1 VLGVLCWLFRD
12 DVALF
17 GSAVGCNRVRD
28 EDYCQRVAENAL
40 GIDDSIILDLDGL
53 MEEQPGTTWPV
64 ELESTYRRLKQAKPE
79 RVVNAANLGD
89 NAFQGAD
96 AKLQDVIRVLEDLR
110 LEEWRL
116 ISAELGNQI
125 VGWANTLL
133 ATMEQ
138 MAQLR
143 ASQPDHQAQ
152 HDSLVPQF
160 EQYYRFF
167 IDQVRPLCVTA
178 RVVEILR
185 TRRDL
190 LEGDL
195 SQDRID
201 ELRATFHKL
210 EGDVEEFKTLSDL
223 VTAQRQLV
231 GKEGVSDLST
241 HFTKLAKDSQ
251 KDFKKWAKGLMLAV
265 GVGGV
270 TTIVFVYLTRPGDN
284 AGNPEIISH
293 TILDVL
299 VVGLII
305 FLIRFVALQTRAH
318 RQVEFVSRS
327 KANALSTFNL
337 IVAGQEDETVRAQI
351 ASALA
356 QAVFKSDDGIF
367 SDPSSD
373 SITIIERVIGAASAR
388 ASG

>member
-1 VLGVLCWLFRD
+1 M
-12 DVALF
+12 
-17 GSAVGCNRVRD
+17 
-28 EDYCQRVAENAL
+28 AESAL
-40 GIDDSIILDLDGL
+40 GIDDSVVLDLDDL
-53 MEEQPGTTWPV
+53 LEEQPATTWPT
-64 ELESTYRRLKQAKPE
+64 ELESTFRKLKQAKPE

-89 NAFQGAD
+89 NAFLGAD
-96 AKLQDVIRVLEDLR
+96 AKLQDVIRILEDLR

-116 ISAELGNQI
+116 ISTDLGNQI
-125 VGWANTLL
+125 VAWANALL

-152 HDSLVPQF
+152 HDALVPQF
-160 EQYYRFF
+160 EQYYRAF
-167 IDQVRPLCVTA
+167 IDQVRPLCVIA

-195 SQDRID
+195 SLERIE
-201 ELRATFHKL
+201 ELRATFQKL
-210 EGDVEEFKTLSDL
+210 ETDVEEFKTLSDL

-241 HFTKLAKDSQ
+241 HFTKLAKDS
-251 KDFKKWAKGLMLAV
+251 KKEFTKWARGLIVSVVL
-265 GVGGV
+265 GGIATV
-270 TTIVFVYLTRPGDN
+270 VFVYFTRPGDH
-284 AGNPEIISH
+284 AGNPEVVSH
-293 TILDVL
+293 TILDIL

-305 FLIRFVALQTRAH
+305 FLIRFVALQTRAY

-337 IVAGQEDETVRAQI
+337 IVAGQEDENVRAQI

-367 SDPSSD
+367 SDASSD
-373 SITIIERVIGAASAR
+373 SVTIVERVIGAASSRSPA
-388 ASG
+388 